1 MTQKIGEHGFLVVDK
16 EPGMT
21 SHDVVAI
28 ARRALCTRKVG
39 HAGTLDPMATGVL
52 VLGFNNGTR
61 LLQYITDG
69 DKSYQAT
76 VVLGVST
83 VTDDFEG
90 EVIATVDASAITDE
104 QIHAELDTM
113 RGTFMQRPSS
123 VSAVKVDGERAY
135 DRVRSGET
143 VVLASREVTISQLE
157 ILEIRR
163 IEKRLE
169 IDIEVTCS
177 AGTYIRAIA
186 RDCGDMLK
194 VGGHLSALRRTR
206 VAGFTTTG
214 AASIAALKS
223 AEFSTLDL
231 ADVARA
237 TFPVRE
243 IALDEK
249 LELSFGRTIA
259 ANPADGIYAGVSPAN
274 ELIALLSNVDG
285 KAKPIAV
292 FAAAN

>member
-1 MTQKIGEHGFLVVDK
+1 MTQTVYEHGFLVVDK

-28 ARRALCTRKVG
+28 ARRALNTRKVG

-76 VVLGVST
+76 IVLGAST
-83 VTDDFEG
+83 ITDDFEG
-90 EVIATVDASAITDE
+90 EVIATADASAISDE
-104 QIHAELDTM
+104 QIHAQLNTM

-123 VSAVKVDGERAY
+123 VSAVKVAGERAY
-135 DRVRSGET
+135 DRVRAGE
-143 VVLASREVTISQLE
+143 VVILDSREVTISQLDV
-157 ILEIRR
+157 LAIRH
-163 IEKRLE
+163 IGTKLE

-177 AGTYIRAIA
+177 AGTYIRSIA
-186 RDCGDMLK
+186 RDCGDGLK

-206 VAGFTTTG
+206 VAGFG
-214 AASIAALKS
+214 LDKAVSLAALKS
-223 AEFSTLDL
+223 GEFSTLDL
-231 ADVARA
+231 ADVARS

-249 LELSFGRTIA
+249 LELSFGRTLTP
-259 ANPADGIYAGVSPAN
+259 NPSQGIHAGISTAN
-274 ELIALLSNVDG
+274 ELIALLNNVDG

-292 FAAAN
+292 FAAAH

>member
-1 MTQKIGEHGFLVVDK
+1 VTQIIYEHGFLVVDK

-28 ARRALCTRKVG
+28 ARRALNTRKVG

-69 DKSYQAT
+69 DKSYRAT
-76 VVLGVST
+76 IVLGAST
-83 VTDDFEG
+83 ITDDFEG
-90 EVIATVDASAITDE
+90 EVIATADASAISDE
-104 QIHAELDTM
+104 QIHAQLNTM

-123 VSAVKVDGERAY
+123 VSAVKVAGERAY
-135 DRVRSGET
+135 DRVRAGE
-143 VVLASREVTISQLE
+143 VVILDSREVTISQLDV
-157 ILEIRR
+157 LAIRH
-163 IEKRLE
+163 IGTKLE

-177 AGTYIRAIA
+177 AGTYIRSIA
-186 RDCGDMLK
+186 RDCGDGLK

-206 VAGFTTTG
+206 VAGFG
-214 AASIAALKS
+214 LDKAVSLAALKS
-223 AEFSTLDL
+223 GEFSTLDL
-231 ADVARA
+231 ADVARS

-249 LELSFGRTIA
+249 LELSFGRTLTP
-259 ANPADGIYAGVSPAN
+259 NPSQGIHAGISTAN
-274 ELIALLSNVDG
+274 ELIALLNNVDG

-292 FAAAN
+292 FAAAH

>member
-1 MTQKIGEHGFLVVDK
+1 MHGFLVVDK

-28 ARRALCTRKVG
+28 ARRALGTRKVG

-76 VVLGVST
+76 VVLGAAT

-90 EVIATVDASAITDE
+90 EVISTADASSITDE
-104 QIHAELDTM
+104 QINVVLDTM

-135 DRVRSGET
+135 DRVRAGET
-143 VVLASREVTISQLE
+143 VVLASREVTISQLDV
-157 ILEIRR
+157 LEIRHLDQR
-163 IEKRLE
+163 IE

-177 AGTYIRAIA
+177 AGTYIRSIA
-186 RDCGDMLK
+186 RDCGEELK

-206 VAGFTTTG
+206 VAGFTTAG
-214 AASIAALKS
+214 AASIAGLKNG
-223 AEFSTLDL
+223 EFTTLDL
-231 ADVARA
+231 ADVARV

-249 LELSFGRTIA
+249 LELSFGRTLA
-259 ANPADGIYAGVSPAN
+259 QNPTEGIYAGISSSN
-274 ELIALLSNVDG
+274 ELIALLSNVEG

-292 FAAAN
+292 FAPAQ

>member
-1 MTQKIGEHGFLVVDK
+1 MIPTIYEHGFLVVDK

-28 ARRALCTRKVG
+28 ARRALGTRKVG

-83 VTDDFEG
+83 ITDDFEG

-104 QIHAELDTM
+104 QIKAELGTM

-143 VVLASREVTISQLE
+143 VVLASREVTISKLD
-157 ILEIRR
+157 ILQIRR
-163 IEKRLE
+163 SEKRVE

-186 RDCGDMLK
+186 RDCGDGLK

-214 AASIAALKS
+214 AASIAGLKS

-249 LELSFGRTIA
+249 LELSFGRTLT
-259 ANPADGIYAGVSPAN
+259 ANPTDGVYAGISPAN
-274 ELIALLSNVDG
+274 ELVALLSNVDG

-292 FAAAN
+292 FAAAH